1 MDTKILK
8 FLYQRKWHSKTIYRF
23 WCAGG
28 KSMSFRLEILQN
40 FGKKLIIIKIMG
52 HFLSFK

>member
-1 MDTKILK
+1 MVYKDIKILT
-8 FLYQRKWHSKTIYRF
+8 SKKVVLKV

-28 KSMSFRLEILQN
+28 KSMLFRLEILQN

>member
-40 FGKKLIIIKIMG
+40 FGKKIIIIKIMG